1 MLFSSISFL
10 YYFLPVTI
18 IIYFLTKDKYKNLV
32 LLLAS
37 LFFYFYGEPVYC
49 LLMIFSAFSGY
60 IHGLLIE
67 KSRDTVYCRYFLIS
81 SIIVSMG
88 ILAFFKYSNFFIS
101 NFNIVFS
108 LNIKLL
114 NIVLP
119 IGISFYTFQILSYV
133 IDVYKGKAKTCKS
146 FISFATYVTLFPQ
159 LIAGPI
165 VRYTTIQEELDNRV
179 HSFDNFAY
187 GVTRFIMGLSKKVLI
202 ANNLGG
208 LLQVFNNTNEKSVLI
223 YWASAIAFTL
233 QIYYD
238 FSGYSD
244 MAIGLGRIF
253 GFNFLENFNYPFIS
267 KSISE
272 FWRRWHISLGSFFR
286 DYLYIPLGGNK
297 VSRFGWIINM
307 FIVWF
312 FTGMWHGA
320 SWNFIIWGL
329 YFAVL
334 IVAEKV
340 FLSKLLNKLPSFIQN
355 IYTMFLV
362 LISFVIFNSSNMTET
377 YTSLSSMFGMMNLP
391 FSNELTTYYL
401 SSYFI
406 ILIISIIGST
416 PILKHMINKI
426 KSKATGEQLLN
437 IIEPVINILLLLLV
451 TSYLIEGS
459 FNPFLY
465 FRF

>member
-1 MLFSSISFL
+1 
-10 YYFLPVTI
+10 
-18 IIYFLTKDKYKNLV
+18 
-32 LLLAS
+32 
-37 LFFYFYGEPVYC
+37 
-49 LLMIFSAFSGY
+49 MIFSAFSGY

-362 LISFVIFNSSNMTET
+362 LISFVIFNSNNMTET

-437 IIEPVINILLLLLV
+437 IIEPVINILLLILV

>member
-362 LISFVIFNSSNMTET
+362 LISFVIFNSNNMTET

-437 IIEPVINILLLLLV
+437 IIEPVINILLLILV